1 MTRRSSRVGKAATK
15 PAAGAA
21 TDLAEQLHS
30 AALRLIRRLAK
41 SDAAMGLSRPQ
52 ASALSVLTFGGPMT
66 LKDLAAAEQV
76 RAPTMSRLVAEFERE
91 GLATKTTDTEDRRIV
106 RIAASAKGK
115 KLLLAGRDLRVGA
128 LARQLAQLPEQERA
142 TLQTAAEII
151 ARLNAE

>member
-1 MTRRSSRVGKAATK
+1 MANKGARPGASAEA
-15 PAAGAA
+15 AAGEGAA
-21 TDLAEQLHS
+21 ALAERLHS

-76 RAPTMSRLVAEFERE
+76 RAPTMSRLVAELERE
-91 GLATKTTDTEDRRIV
+91 GLATKTTDTDDRRVV
-106 RIAASAKGK
+106 RIEPTPKGR
-115 KLLLAGRDLRVGA
+115 KLLLAGRDLRVGT
-128 LARQLAQLPEQERA
+128 LAAQIAKLPDRERA
-142 TLQTAAEII
+142 ALQSAAVII